1 MKRRQ
6 REAIVAAVDQRLAAS
21 GSWCGETHL
30 QKAVYFLQT
39 LLNVPTDFDYI
50 LYKYGPFS
58 SELRAE
64 LASMRADGFLELVS
78 QPQPYGPSLRVTP
91 IAEHQLI
98 RRWPKTLKRHEAA
111 IDFVATKLGALGV
124 GNLERLATALWV
136 LREMPGASTEARAER
151 LHEIKPHV
159 SLTEA
164 TEALEK
170 VKGMEGEVTL

>member
-6 REAIVAAVDQRLAAS
+6 REAVVAVMDQRLDAN

-39 LLNVPTDFDYI
+39 LLRVPTDFDFI

-58 SELRAE
+58 SDLRTE

-91 IAEHQLI
+91 VAENQLI
-98 RRWPKTLKRHEAA
+98 KRWPKTLKRHKAA
-111 IDFVATKLGALGV
+111 IDFVAAKLGTLGV

-136 LREMPGASTEARAER
+136 LREMPDKSKEAQAER

-159 SLTEA
+159 SLVEA

-170 VKGMEGEVTL
+170 VERMEGEAAP